1 MPRPWNKAGAL
12 ASVGVAAIRY
22 QSPDPALVLPFACRG
37 DAGTVDVHYGVTSDP
52 AALGFGLVAPG
63 FDNTRFAGFPA
74 ICADVSLDG
83 EGYWSVVGWLQVISR
98 SVAASGELVV
108 EVDLPPVLAT
118 ADSPLTC
125 FGYLPTFFDAPANP
139 DHPDGEW
146 VAETFLAAVP
156 DIART
161 RRLAAVTGFRWGYRL
176 AAGRPAPLPVAPIR
190 PERWDAHRPMLA
202 RAYPSWTFL
211 ASTW

>member
-1 MPRPWNKAGAL
+1 M
-12 ASVGVAAIRY
+12 AAIRY
-22 QSPDPALVLPFACRG
+22 QSADPALELPFACRG
-37 DAGTVDVHYGVTSDP
+37 DAGTVQVHYGVTSDP
-52 AALGFGLVAPG
+52 AALGFDLAAID
-63 FDNTRFAGFPA
+63 FDSTRFAGFPA
-74 ICADVSLDG
+74 IRAEVAMDG
-83 EGYWSVVGWLQVISR
+83 EGYRAVVGWLQVITR
-98 SVAASGELVV
+98 SVAAGGELIV

-118 ADSPLTC
+118 MDSPLAC

-146 VAETFLAAVP
+146 VAETFLAELP

-176 AAGRPAPLPVAPIR
+176 SAGTPAPLAVMPIG
-190 PERWDAHRPMLA
+190 PDRWETHRPMLA
-202 RAYPSWTFL
+202 DAYPSWTFH

>member
-1 MPRPWNKAGAL
+1 
-12 ASVGVAAIRY
+12 VAAIRY
-22 QSPDPALVLPFACRG
+22 QSPDPALVLPFTCRG

-52 AALGFGLVAPG
+52 AALGFDLAAVG
-63 FDNTRFAGFPA
+63 FDNARFAGFPA
-74 ICADVSLDG
+74 VRAEVSLGG
-83 EGYWSVVGWLQVISR
+83 EGYRAVVGWLQVISR

-118 ADSPLTC
+118 ADSPLAG

-146 VAETFLAAVP
+146 VAETFLVALP

-161 RRLAAVTGFRWGYRL
+161 RRVAAVTGFRWGYRL
-176 AAGRPAPLPVAPIR
+176 AAAIPAPLPVAPVG
-190 PERWDAHRPMLA
+190 PQRWEAHRPMLA
-202 RAYPSWTFL
+202 SAYPSWTFL
-211 ASTW
+211 AGTW